1 MSISGISSS
10 TNIYQDPLSQIQLVS
25 QDFSG
30 LTTSLAS
37 GNLTA
42 AQTAFTTLMQDLGNS
57 GAQSGQQTGAAS
69 QLSTDL
75 TALGA
80 ALNPNSGTGDLTA
93 AQQLSAAQ
101 NAFATLMK
109 DLQVGGAGGLHH
121 HHHHHHSDSAQNTT
135 GTVSTDL
142 TALGTA
148 LNSGD
153 LTTAQKAFATLMND
167 VGNNVTQNTTAAG
180 STSTQSVTNGQSN
193 VTSSLLDALQT
204 ANGTA
209 QNGSDSSLTTLIQAL
224 SLYGQ
229 MGQFNLNLPATGLF
243 SAVG

>member
-25 QDFSG
+25 EDFSG

-57 GAQSGQQTGAAS
+57 GQQTGATS
-69 QLSTDL
+69 QVSTDL
-75 TALGA
+75 TALGT
-80 ALNPNSGTGDLTA
+80 ALNANSGAGDLAA
-93 AQQLSAAQ
+93 AQS
-101 NAFATLMK
+101 AFATLRR
-109 DLQVGGAGGLHH
+109 DLQAGGLHH
-121 HHHHHHSDSAQNTT
+121 HHHHHHSGSAQNTT
-135 GTVSTDL
+135 ATSSTDDL
-142 TALGTA
+142 TALGDA

-153 LTTAQKAFATLMND
+153 LTAAQKAFATLIQD
-167 VGNNVTQNTTAAG
+167 IGNNGAQNTTATS
-180 STSTQSVTNGQSN
+180 STSTQSATNGQSN

-204 ANGTA
+204 ANGTS
-209 QNGSDSSLTTLIQAL
+209 QNGSGSSVTTLLQAL

-229 MGQFNLNLPATGLF
+229 VGQFNLNPAATGLF
-243 SAVG
+243 SATG

>member
-1 MSISGISSS
+1 MSISGISSG

-30 LTTSLAS
+30 LTASLAS

-57 GAQSGQQTGAAS
+57 GQQTGATS

-80 ALNPNSGTGDLTA
+80 ALNSNSTGDLTP
-93 AQQLSAAQ
+93 AQQLTAAQ

-109 DLQVGGAGGLHH
+109 DLQAGGVHQHH
-121 HHHHHHSDSAQNTT
+121 HHHHHGGSTQNTT
-135 GTVSTDL
+135 STVSTDL
-142 TALGTA
+142 TVLGTA
-148 LNSGD
+148 LSSGD
-153 LTTAQKAFATLMND
+153 LTGAQKAFATLMQDIGTN
-167 VGNNVTQNTTAAG
+167 GTQNTTVAG

-193 VTSSLLDALQT
+193 VTSSLLHALQT
-204 ANGTA
+204 ANGA
-209 QNGSDSSLTTLIQAL
+209 SQNGSDSSATTLLQAL

-243 SAVG
+243 SATG